1 MLLIILINFFKGES
15 MSNKI
20 EEKTCFCWNLLL
32 NDVDSISSEQSV
44 IQSYH
49 AICYCT
55 VVYSGTCV

>member
-20 EEKTCFCWNLLL
+20 EEKACFCWNLLL

-44 IQSYH
+44 IRIMLY
-49 AICYCT
+49 YCT
-55 VVYSGTCV
+55 VYSGTCV